1 MPSEEILE
9 RFIRC
14 VESNDHV
21 AAVETF
27 YTPDSTMQ
35 ENQNAPRVGRDAHAA
50 NERKVTGRTTKMF
63 SKCVRPVFVDGDR
76 VVIRWNFEFDWSDGT
91 FTRMDEIAYQRWDG
105 ELIAEEIFFYDP
117 AQRLPKP
124 R

>member
-9 RFIRC
+9 LFIRC

-21 AAVETF
+21 AAVERF

-35 ENQNAPRVGRDAHAA
+35 ENQNAPRVGRDAHVA

-105 ELIAEEIFFYDP
+105 DLIAEEIFFYDP